1 MKAIAEDLVK
11 IQANAIRTAEDV
23 SFTEQRISSYS
34 SYVES
39 ARRTI
44 TKAEALLAQVEPALV
59 DENEKL
65 VALNAMSAQLEQEA
79 ATKAAESEELQIRAA
94 QEISLAEGALRE
106 QAVALAR
113 ENQILQLAALEAT
126 LCIYPQRRL

>member
-1 MKAIAEDLVK
+1 VL
-11 IQANAIRTAEDV
+11 
-23 SFTEQRISSYS
+23 FTEQRIASYS
-34 SYVES
+34 SDVES

-44 TKAEALLAQVEPALV
+44 AKAEALLAQVEPALV
-59 DENEKL
+59 DENKKL

-106 QAVALAR
+106 RAIALAR
-113 ENQILQLAALEAT
+113 ENQRLQLAALEAT
-126 LCIYPQRRL
+126 LRTYPQRRL